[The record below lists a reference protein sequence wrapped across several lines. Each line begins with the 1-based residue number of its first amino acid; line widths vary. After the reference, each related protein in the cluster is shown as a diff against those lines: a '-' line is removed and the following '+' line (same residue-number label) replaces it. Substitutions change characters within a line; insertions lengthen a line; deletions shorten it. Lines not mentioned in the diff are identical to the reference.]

1 MVFFFSACS
10 TLLSMVI
17 MIPDF
22 VVPTLVQLLQL
33 VLIGL
38 FALGGQV
45 TLTLSYAMAR
55 ASEVSI
61 FNYSG
66 ILFSMLFSAL
76 FLSQPVKASSAFGAV
91 LVILAGIVT
100 LIGQKRAE
108 ARGAGGDNIAKLHK
122 TIYKKL

>member
-1 MVFFFSACS
+1 MKKRRVNYRNLAI
-10 TLLSMVI
+10 LAGI
-17 MIPDF
+17 M
-22 VVPTLVQLLQL
+22 LL
-33 VLIGL
+33 VLL
-38 FALGGQV
+38 LV
-45 TLTLSYAMAR
+45 
-55 ASEVSI
+55 I
-61 FNYSG
+61 F
-66 ILFSMLFSAL
+66 LFSMLFSAL